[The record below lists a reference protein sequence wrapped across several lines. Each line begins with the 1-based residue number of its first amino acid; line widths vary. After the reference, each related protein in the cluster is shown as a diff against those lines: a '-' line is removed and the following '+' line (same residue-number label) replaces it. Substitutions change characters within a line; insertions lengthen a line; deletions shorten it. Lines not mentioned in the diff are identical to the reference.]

1 MIKWTLIVFVYIAA
15 TAPALYDAI
24 HRRPK
29 HDGLCLYTYMTWP
42 IYLSC
47 MQSSHAVVDNRVSKM
62 GTPESASTIQTHMTL
77 NRGYGQ
83 YVEMTGT
90 REIWYLVF
98 NTSAPIG
105 FCRLYRL
112 HNDKNVIRGSENK
125 KKYQKLNTSA
135 HSSTKYN
142 FSKRGGRG
150 TNFPPKSWQTEKCT
164 ENELHRQTSV
174 FQGLY
179 NISTVS
185 TCISLISFLI
195 FFLILTVRA
204 LIRLLKMCRP
214 KKMGG
219 GGVYGSH
226 FSTFP
231 RVLRSRG

>member
-125 KKYQKLNTSA
+125 KNIKSLTHLHIQALNIT
-135 HSSTKYN
+135 
-142 FSKRGGRG
+142 FQRG
-150 TNFPPKSWQTEKCT
+150 
-164 ENELHRQTSV
+164 V
-174 FQGLY
+174 
-179 NISTVS
+179 
-185 TCISLISFLI
+185 
-195 FFLILTVRA
+195 
-204 LIRLLKMCRP
+204 
-214 KKMGG
+214 GG
-219 GGVYGSH
+219 GQTFHPNPGRQKNVQKMNCIAKH
-226 FSTFP
+226 QFSRAFIIF
-231 RVLRSRG
+231 LQ

>member
-98 NTSAPIG
+98 NTSALSG
-105 FCRLYRL
+105 FAGCTDCTMTKMLYEAQRTKKNIKSLTHL
-112 HNDKNVIRGSENK
+112 HIQALNITFQRGVGGGQTFHPNPGRQKNV
-125 KKYQKLNTSA
+125 QKMNCIA
-135 HSSTKYN
+135 KHQ
-142 FSKRGGRG
+142 FSRA
-150 TNFPPKSWQTEKCT
+150 F
-164 ENELHRQTSV
+164 
-174 FQGLY
+174 
-179 NISTVS
+179 I
-185 TCISLISFLI
+185 IFLQ
-195 FFLILTVRA
+195 
-204 LIRLLKMCRP
+204 
-214 KKMGG
+214 
-219 GGVYGSH
+219 
-226 FSTFP
+226 
-231 RVLRSRG
+231 